1 MKNSGFGSVKSHR
14 DQDSPFG
21 SMVFE
26 GSKSETNSHTHGHHK
41 LQMGKYVGGF
51 DGSGI
56 KNKNNLGVNSI
67 KKKFIKQNTEGSDQN
82 NSSLMQNKN
91 LSGGG
96 DSFQGKLSD

>member
-1 MKNSGFGSVKSHR
+1 
-14 DQDSPFG
+14 
-21 SMVFE
+21 
-26 GSKSETNSHTHGHHK
+26 
-41 LQMGKYVGGF
+41 MGKYVGGF

-96 DSFQGKLSD
+96 DSF